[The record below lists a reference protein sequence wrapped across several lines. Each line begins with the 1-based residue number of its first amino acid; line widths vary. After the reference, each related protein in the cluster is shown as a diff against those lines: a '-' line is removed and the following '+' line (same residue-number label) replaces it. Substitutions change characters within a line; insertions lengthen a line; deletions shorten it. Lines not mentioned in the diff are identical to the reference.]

1 MIKTFGKR
9 ILAMVV
15 ASAVVAGVTVTCGIP
30 HVKYKSLKSSEP
42 VVMTV
47 NGDPVYEDEL
57 RAYLKYNKMSMESM
71 LSYYGMDDSVW
82 SDPSMGSMMVEQL
95 FQAASQQ
102 AIEFRVVDQE
112 FKNLG
117 LKLTREQSEQA
128 EQRKEDDI
136 EQVGGQENFD
146 AWLDSVG
153 FTPDIYN
160 NVIAISAYANAIQDA
175 YYGDNGIKTNTQA
188 IMDKFNETYL
198 CAKHILV
205 QSIDSS
211 ANPLTGDAL
220 TAAQNKANEAL
231 EKANAGEDFDT
242 LIKEYN
248 EDPGMEMYPD
258 GYVFTEGDMVDEFY
272 QGAKALEPGQVS
284 SSLVESGYGWHIIQ
298 REPLTE
304 DQLTDDIKEQ
314 LIQQITGKSFM
325 DEISDLMSAAD
336 VEYTDEYGEPTY
348 DNLMKLLGES
358 TEDSSTTT
366 EQSSTTTTTDDGAAT
381 QDATAAEEQTTAE

>member
-153 FTPDIYN
+153 FTQDIYN

-366 EQSSTTTTTDDGAAT
+366 ERSSTTTTTDDGAAT

>member
-153 FTPDIYN
+153 FTQDIYN

-348 DNLMKLLGES
+348 DNLMKILGES

>member
-153 FTPDIYN
+153 FTQDIYN

-366 EQSSTTTTTDDGAAT
+366 EQSSTTTTDDGAAT

>member
-153 FTPDIYN
+153 FTQDIYN

-211 ANPLTGDAL
+211 SNPLTGDAL

>member
-102 AIEFRVVDQE
+102 AIEFRVVDEE
-112 FKNLG
+112 FQKLG

-128 EQRKEDDI
+128 EQRKADDI
-136 EQVGGQENFD
+136 EQVGGQENFN

-153 FTPDIYN
+153 FTQDIYN

-211 ANPLTGDAL
+211 SNPLTGDAL
-220 TAAQNKANEAL
+220 TTAQNKANEAL

-272 QGAKALEPGQVS
+272 QGTKALEPGQVS
-284 SSLVESGYGWHIIQ
+284 PSLVESGYGWHIIQ

-304 DQLTDDIKEQ
+304 DQLTDDIKSQ
-314 LIQQITGKSFM
+314 LIQEITGKSFM

-336 VEYTDEYGEPTY
+336 VEYTDEYGEATY
-348 DNLMKLLGES
+348 DNLMKILGES
-358 TEDSSTTT
+358 TEDSSATT
-366 EQSSTTTTTDDGAAT
+366 EQSSTTTDDSAAT
-381 QDATAAEEQTTAE
+381 QDAAAAEQQTTAE

>member
-153 FTPDIYN
+153 FTQDIYN

-366 EQSSTTTTTDDGAAT
+366 EQSLSLIHI
-381 QDATAAEEQTTAE
+381 

>member
-153 FTPDIYN
+153 FTQDIYN

-358 TEDSSTTT
+358 TEDNSTTT

>member
-136 EQVGGQENFD
+136 EQVGGQENFN

>member
-153 FTPDIYN
+153 FTQDIYN

>member
-15 ASAVVAGVTVTCGIP
+15 ASAVVAGVTMTYGIP
-30 HVKYKSLKSSEP
+30 NIKYKEIQSSEP

-47 NGDPVYEDEL
+47 NGDPVHADEL
-57 RAYLKYNKMSMESM
+57 RAYLKYNKMSMETM

-82 SDPSMGSMMVEQL
+82 SDPSMGSMMVGQL

-102 AIEFRVVDQE
+102 AIEVRVVNQE

-117 LKLTREQSEQA
+117 LKLTRAQSEAA
-128 EQRKEDDI
+128 EARKEADL
-136 EQVGGQENFD
+136 EQIGGQEGFQT
-146 AWLDSVG
+146 WLDSVG
-153 FTPDIYN
+153 YTKDIYN
-160 NVIAISAYANAIQDA
+160 NAIAISAYAGAIQDA

-205 QSIDSS
+205 QSMDSS
-211 ANPLTGDAL
+211 YNPLTGDAL

-231 EKANAGEDFDT
+231 EKANAGEDFDK
-242 LIKEYN
+242 LIAEYN

-258 GYVFTEGDMVDEFY
+258 GYVFTEGDMVDAFY
-272 QGAKALEPGQVS
+272 QGAKALEPGQTS
-284 SSLVESGYGWHIIQ
+284 TSLVESSYGWHIIQ

-304 DQLTDDIKEQ
+304 DQLTDDIKGV
-314 LIQQITGKSFM
+314 LIQQITGKTFM
-325 DEISDLMSAAD
+325 DEISELISAAD
-336 VEYTDEYGEPTY
+336 VEYTDEYGEATY

-358 TEDSSTTT
+358 AEESTE
-366 EQSSTTTTTDDGAAT
+366 TTTTTDDGAAA
-381 QDATAAEEQTTAE
+381 QDAAPAEEQTTAE